1 MAFLKAS
8 LRPLDSA
15 DMNTATL
22 LHSQDFRIKKLAAAG
37 SEPMTTKPWG
47 NCNATRPNP
56 YDFTHFFAANQAI
69 IINVTTAFRDR
80 QLDVPQ
86 IVGHE
91 VGNYSMVY

>member
-37 SEPMTTKPWG
+37 SEPMTAKPCG
-47 NCNATRPNP
+47 NCNATRPKP
-56 YDFTHFFAANQAI
+56 YDFRHFFAANQAI
-69 IINVTTAFRDR
+69 IVNVTTAFRDR
-80 QLDVPQ
+80 QLDIPQ
-86 IVGHE
+86 IVGNE